1 MIEGITLTKKEN
13 YAILMVDIPQT
24 RNALSVPI
32 VEYID
37 TLVDE
42 VIADK
47 SMHCMIIT
55 GGGPKSFIAGADIRQ
70 LVKMSPEESRYS
82 IEVGHKLF
90 SKIETM
96 DIPVIAAVNG
106 YCLGGGLEIAM
117 CCDIRVCSVNA
128 KFGLPEINIGMIPG
142 WGGTL
147 RLPRLIGESSAKNM
161 MLRGKMITSQEA
173 LDYGLIAEVYEDVDT
188 LRVKAEELAKELAA
202 KAPIT
207 MKIDKRL
214 IYDSVGKQPTDIA
227 QRDALALGFVFTTH
241 DAIEGLN
248 AFLEKRPAKYEGR

>member
-1 MIEGITLTKKEN
+1 MEGIKLEKKEN
-13 YAILMVDIPQT
+13 YAVLWVDSPKT

-37 TLVDE
+37 TLVDD
-42 VIADK
+42 VVADK
-47 SMHCMIIT
+47 EIHCLVIT
-55 GGGPKSFIAGADIRQ
+55 GGGEKSFIAGADISG

-90 SKIETM
+90 SKIETL

-117 CCDIRVCSVNA
+117 CCDIRVCSANA

-147 RLPRLIGESSAKNM
+147 RLPRLIGESRAKNM
-161 MLRGKMITSQEA
+161 LLRGKMITSREA
-173 LDYGLIAEVYEDVDT
+173 MDYGLVAEVYEDVPI
-188 LRVKAEELAKELAA
+188 LRKKVEELAKELAA

-214 IYDSVGKQPTDIA
+214 VYDAANKQPTDIA
-227 QRDALALGFVFTTH
+227 QRDALALGFVYTTH
-241 DAIEGLN
+241 DAKEGLT
-248 AFLEKRPAKYEGR
+248 AFLEKRAPKYEGR

>member
-1 MIEGITLTKKEN
+1 MEGIRLEKKEN
-13 YAILMVDIPQT
+13 YAVLWVDNPKT

-42 VIADK
+42 VEADK
-47 SMHCMIIT
+47 SIHCLVIT
-55 GGGPKSFIAGADIRQ
+55 GGGEKSFIAGADISG
-70 LVKMSPEESRYS
+70 LVKMTPEEARYS

-90 SKIETM
+90 SKIETL

-117 CCDIRVCSVNA
+117 CCDIRVCSANA

-147 RLPRLIGESSAKNM
+147 RLPRLIGESRAKNM
-161 MLRGKMITSQEA
+161 MLRGKMITSGEA
-173 LDYGLIAEVYEDVDT
+173 LDYGLVAEVYKDIEE
-188 LRVKAEELAKELAA
+188 LHNKAEELAKELAS

-214 IYDSVGKQPTDIA
+214 IYDAANKQPTDIA
-227 QRDALALGFVFTTH
+227 QRDALALGYVHTTH
-241 DAIEGLN
+241 DAKEGLT
-248 AFLEKRPAKYEGR
+248 AFLEKRAPKYEGR

>member
-1 MIEGITLTKKEN
+1 MEGIRLEKKEN
-13 YAILMVDIPQT
+13 YAVLWVDNPKT

-42 VIADK
+42 VAADK
-47 SMHCMIIT
+47 NMHCLVIT
-55 GGGPKSFIAGADIRQ
+55 GGGEKSFIAGADISG
-70 LVKMSPEESRYS
+70 LVKMTPEEARYS

-90 SKIETM
+90 TKIETM
-96 DIPVIAAVNG
+96 DIPVVAAVNG

-117 CCDIRVCSVNA
+117 CCDIRVCSANA

-147 RLPRLIGESSAKNM
+147 RLPRLIGESRAKNM
-161 MLRGKMITSQEA
+161 MLRGKMITSGEA
-173 LDYGLIAEVYEDVDT
+173 LDYGLVAEVYENIEE
-188 LRVKAEELAKELAA
+188 LREKAEELAKELAS
-202 KAPIT
+202 KAPVT

-214 IYDSVGKQPTDIA
+214 IYDSANKQPTDIA
-227 QRDALALGFVFTTH
+227 QRDALALGFVHTTY
-241 DAIEGLN
+241 DAKEGLT
-248 AFLEKRPAKYEGR
+248 AFLEKRAPKYEGR